1 MSANGQ
7 VIKAA
12 QMFVKQG
19 AGASKSFNLKAEMLY
34 GTTLGIGIGLTW
46 KVSYKALNVW
56 LLPRLACSLSS
67 CACRQSC
74 MKAGLLS
81 AGIPLEREE
90 KTSGILH
97 NARAARKRKGM
108 ITVSRQQA
116 STAGGLGQ
124 LLHNMFGERAMRS
137 KLNVCH
143 RQHQLLQYSAAPAHH
158 DMMFARLAPV
168 AKVAFHVAQGAVCFS
183 HM

>member
-12 QMFVKQG
+12 QMFIKQG

-46 KVSYKALNVW
+46 KVSYVTFNVW
-56 LLPRLACSLSS
+56 LLPHLACSLCS
-67 CACRQSC
+67 CVCYQSC
-74 MKAGLLS
+74 PKAGLLS

-97 NARAARKRKGM
+97 NARATRKRKGM
-108 ITVSRQQA
+108 ISVSRQQA
-116 STAGGLGQ
+116 
-124 LLHNMFGERAMRS
+124 
-137 KLNVCH
+137 
-143 RQHQLLQYSAAPAHH
+143 RQ
-158 DMMFARLAPV
+158 
-168 AKVAFHVAQGAVCFS
+168 AV
-183 HM
+183 